1 MALCPECAHILYGYP
16 NCGHVFKNGRCI
28 YCYWDGSRSKYIEW
42 LLSDDWTKTPG
53 YWQNSAILY
62 IKKPDQLRLQYVC
75 GRIRT
80 FGALPHTT
88 LAGWHHRPLGHAN
101 GKWMG
106 QDSNL
111 RCFFVTDLQSAAL
124 ATRHT
129 HPWGDQGE
137 SVSAPLRSAQSRCPP
152 DILRP
157 REPVS
162 YTHLTLPTNSLV

>member
-1 MALCPECAHILYGYP
+1 M
-16 NCGHVFKNGRCI
+16 K
-28 YCYWDGSRSKYIEW
+28 K
-42 LLSDDWTKTPG
+42 LSYEKAGFAWT
-53 YWQNSAILY
+53 QS
-62 IKKPDQLRLQYVC
+62 VC

-157 REPVS
+157 HKQSHNLPDYHCPIATVAPVGLEPIIS
-162 YTHLTLPTNSLV
+162 GLRGRRPDL

>member
-1 MALCPECAHILYGYP
+1 MNHYFQKGRIIIILQ
-16 NCGHVFKNGRCI
+16 H
-28 YCYWDGSRSKYIEW
+28 
-42 LLSDDWTKTPG
+42 
-53 YWQNSAILY
+53 
-62 IKKPDQLRLQYVC
+62 VC

-88 LAGWHHRPLGHAN
+88 LAGWHHKPLGHAN

-124 ATRHT
+124 AIRHT

-137 SVSAPLRSAQSRCPP
+137 SNPHKQSHNLPDCHCPIATVAPVGLEPIISGLRGRRP
-152 DILRP
+152 DL
-157 REPVS
+157 
-162 YTHLTLPTNSLV
+162 

>member
-1 MALCPECAHILYGYP
+1 MCCHTPPYQATGCPG
-16 NCGHVFKNGRCI
+16 N
-28 YCYWDGSRSKYIEW
+28 
-42 LLSDDWTKTPG
+42 
-53 YWQNSAILY
+53 
-62 IKKPDQLRLQYVC
+62 
-75 GRIRT
+75 IRFAMT
-80 FGALPHTT
+80 GEA
-88 LAGWHHRPLGHAN
+88 HHRPLGHAN

-157 REPVS
+157 HKQSHISAKRTASALLPLS
-162 YTHLTLPTNSLV
+162 YNHSSSCGVLWSGGPRPAPTEAKRRLRTHHLRLERPAS

>member
-1 MALCPECAHILYGYP
+1 MNHYFQKGRIIIILQ
-16 NCGHVFKNGRCI
+16 H
-28 YCYWDGSRSKYIEW
+28 
-42 LLSDDWTKTPG
+42 
-53 YWQNSAILY
+53 
-62 IKKPDQLRLQYVC
+62 VC

-124 ATRHT
+124 AIRHT

-137 SVSAPLRSAQSRCPP
+137 SNPHKQSHISAKRTAFA
-152 DILRP
+152 
-157 REPVS
+157 
-162 YTHLTLPTNSLV
+162 

>member
-1 MALCPECAHILYGYP
+1 MNHYFQKGRIIIILQ
-16 NCGHVFKNGRCI
+16 H
-28 YCYWDGSRSKYIEW
+28 
-42 LLSDDWTKTPG
+42 
-53 YWQNSAILY
+53 
-62 IKKPDQLRLQYVC
+62 VC

-101 GKWMG
+101 RKWMG

-124 ATRHT
+124 ATGHT

-157 REPVS
+157 HKQSHNLPDYHCPIATVAPAGLEPIIS
-162 YTHLTLPTNSLV
+162 GLRGRRPDL

>member
-1 MALCPECAHILYGYP
+1 MLFAPYLIRQAGGSAL
-16 NCGHVFKNGRCI
+16 
-28 YCYWDGSRSKYIEW
+28 
-42 LLSDDWTKTPG
+42 
-53 YWQNSAILY
+53 
-62 IKKPDQLRLQYVC
+62 PDQINNLQNKNVFAPAQSVC

-106 QDSNL
+106 QESNL

-137 SVSAPLRSAQSRCPP
+137 SNPHKQSHNLPDYHCPIATVAPVGLEPIISGLKGQ
-152 DILRP
+152 RP
-157 REPVS
+157 N
-162 YTHLTLPTNSLV
+162 L

>member
-1 MALCPECAHILYGYP
+1 MPAKIPHPADVHLHTKKGHPAHGS
-16 NCGHVFKNGRCI
+16 FSGRDI
-28 YCYWDGSRSKYIEW
+28 F
-42 LLSDDWTKTPG
+42 L
-53 YWQNSAILY
+53 SAIFES
-62 IKKPDQLRLQYVC
+62 VC
-75 GRIRT
+75 ERIRT

-157 REPVS
+157 HKQSHNLPDYHCPIATVAPAGCCGPVD
-162 YTHLTLPTNSLV
+162 HV

>member
-1 MALCPECAHILYGYP
+1 MNHYFQTGRIITILQ
-16 NCGHVFKNGRCI
+16 
-28 YCYWDGSRSKYIEW
+28 S
-42 LLSDDWTKTPG
+42 
-53 YWQNSAILY
+53 
-62 IKKPDQLRLQYVC
+62 VC

-137 SVSAPLRSAQSRCPP
+137 SNPHKQSHNLPDYHCPIATVAPAGLEPIISGLRGRRP
-152 DILRP
+152 DL
-157 REPVS
+157 
-162 YTHLTLPTNSLV
+162 

>member
-1 MALCPECAHILYGYP
+1 MNHYFQKGRIIIILQ
-16 NCGHVFKNGRCI
+16 HVCR
-28 YCYWDGSRSKYIEW
+28 
-42 LLSDDWTKTPG
+42 
-53 YWQNSAILY
+53 
-62 IKKPDQLRLQYVC
+62 
-75 GRIRT
+75 RIRT

-88 LAGWHHRPLGHAN
+88 LACRRMSGGHPLCDDRSGTERHHRPPGHAN
-101 GKWMG
+101 RKWMG

-124 ATRHT
+124 AAGHT

-157 REPVS
+157 HKQSHNLPDYHCPIATVAPAGLEPIIS
-162 YTHLTLPTNSLV
+162 GLRGRRPDL

>member
-1 MALCPECAHILYGYP
+1 M
-16 NCGHVFKNGRCI
+16 K
-28 YCYWDGSRSKYIEW
+28 K
-42 LLSDDWTKTPG
+42 LSYEKAGFAWT
-53 YWQNSAILY
+53 QS
-62 IKKPDQLRLQYVC
+62 VC

-137 SVSAPLRSAQSRCPP
+137 SNPHKQSHNLPDCHCPIATVAPVGLEPIISGLKGQ
-152 DILRP
+152 RP
-157 REPVS
+157 N
-162 YTHLTLPTNSLV
+162 L

>member
-1 MALCPECAHILYGYP
+1 MKRSTDIKRELHEPLFSNRPNHHHTPERLRKDSNLRCVAAH
-16 NCGHVFKNGRCI
+16 H
-28 YCYWDGSRSKYIEW
+28 
-42 LLSDDWTKTPG
+42 LS
-53 YWQNSAILY
+53 
-62 IKKPDQLRLQYVC
+62 
-75 GRIRT
+75 
-80 FGALPHTT
+80 
-88 LAGWHHRPLGHAN
+88 GWHHRPLGHAN

-157 REPVS
+157 HKQSHISAKRTTFALLPLS
-162 YTHLTLPTNSLV
+162 CSCGARTHHLRLERPAS

>member
-1 MALCPECAHILYGYP
+1 MRKQSLNNYYFHSSTTKQEIPKWTSCFSYVWVGAFRRLSGGHPLC
-16 NCGHVFKNGRCI
+16 
-28 YCYWDGSRSKYIEW
+28 DDRSGTE
-42 LLSDDWTKTPG
+42 
-53 YWQNSAILY
+53 
-62 IKKPDQLRLQYVC
+62 R
-75 GRIRT
+75 
-80 FGALPHTT
+80 
-88 LAGWHHRPLGHAN
+88 HHRPLGHAN

-157 REPVS
+157 HKQSHNLPDYHCPIATVAPAGLEPIIS
-162 YTHLTLPTNSLV
+162 GLRGRCPDL